1 MVPYKARFQLLSF
14 AVCYCVLFIF
24 VVFFSVSDNDMN
36 LVVYRY
42 KPEGKLRAWNVLLC
56 LAFRDQQMVLTAQL
70 QGALVPAL
78 ENIGMILTPV
88 F

>member
-1 MVPYKARFQLLSF
+1 
-14 AVCYCVLFIF
+14 
-24 VVFFSVSDNDMN
+24 MN

-42 KPEGKLRAWNVLLC
+42 KPEGKLRAWNVLVC
-56 LAFRDQQMVLTAQL
+56 LAFQDQQMVLTAQL